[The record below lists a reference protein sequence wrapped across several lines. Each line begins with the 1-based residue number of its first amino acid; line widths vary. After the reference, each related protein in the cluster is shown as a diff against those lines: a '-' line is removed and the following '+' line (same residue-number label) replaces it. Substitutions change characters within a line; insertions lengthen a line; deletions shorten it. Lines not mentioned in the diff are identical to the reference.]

1 MTSICRPARL
11 MYTAGSRQLLPDI
24 QKKANKILLHEER
37 SNMTYDQFV
46 QAVERKVNEGTDDD
60 IAVCIHTAVK
70 NNGRERKG
78 IRLTKRGVN
87 ISPAIYL
94 EEYYEQF
101 QSGGTV
107 EDAAGDILRLYEE
120 ISFSRS
126 WEKDHISDYAKVKGR
141 IVYHLVN
148 KEKNENMLT
157 DTPYVPYLDM
167 AAVFYV
173 LFEVNA
179 YGTAAMMIQKEHLKL
194 WDVTEEEIYR
204 QACRNTERLLPYE
217 FRTMKEVIAELTG
230 SKEDPGRDVM
240 YVLSNTIRSFGAA
253 VVLYDGVLAYVGSC
267 LRENYYVLPSSV
279 HEVIIKPQRE
289 APGKKELTAMVAEI
303 NATQVEEEDVLSDN
317 AYYYDRKLKKLQE

>member
-1 MTSICRPARL
+1 
-11 MYTAGSRQLLPDI
+11 MYTAGFRQFLPDI
-24 QKKANKILLHEER
+24 QNKANKILLHEER

-46 QAVERKVNEGTDDD
+46 QAVERKVNEETDDD

-78 IRLTKRGVN
+78 IRLTKRGIN

-101 QSGGTV
+101 RSGGSV
-107 EDAAGDILRLYEE
+107 EDAAKDILRLYDEVR
-120 ISFSRS
+120 FSRS
-126 WEKDHISDYAKVKGR
+126 WEKDTISDYVKVKEK

-148 KEKNENMLT
+148 KEKNETMLS

-173 LFEVNA
+173 LLEANA
-179 YGTAAMMIQKEHLKL
+179 YGTAAMMVKNEHLML
-194 WDVTEEEIYR
+194 WNVTEEEIYR

-230 SKEDPGRDVM
+230 SKEDTGKDVM

-253 VVLYDGVLAYVGSC
+253 AVLYDGVLAYIGSC
-267 LRENYYVLPSSV
+267 LKENYYVLPSSV
-279 HEVIIKPQRE
+279 HEVIIIPESE
-289 APGKKELTAMVAEI
+289 APGREELSAMVAEI
-303 NATQVEEEDVLSDN
+303 NAAEVEEEDVLSDN

>member
-60 IAVCIHTAVK
+60 TAVCIHTAVK

-107 EDAAGDILRLYEE
+107 EDAAGDILRLYDE

-167 AAVFYV
+167 AAGFYV

-179 YGTAAMMIQKEHLKL
+179 YGTAAMMIKIEHLKL
-194 WDVTEEEIYR
+194 WDVTEEEIYH

-279 HEVIIKPQRE
+279 HEVIIIPESE
-289 APGKKELTAMVAEI
+289 APGKKELAAMVAEI

-317 AYYYDRKLKKLQE
+317 AYYYDRNLKKLQE

>member
-1 MTSICRPARL
+1 MTSICITARSID
-11 MYTAGSRQLLPDI
+11 MAVSWQLLPDI
-24 QKKANKILLHEER
+24 QKRANKILLHEER
-37 SNMTYDQFV
+37 SNMTYNQFV
-46 QAVERKVNEGTDDD
+46 QAVERKVNEGTGDD

-78 IRLTKRGVN
+78 IRLTKQGVN

-101 QSGGTV
+101 RSGGTV

-126 WEKDHISDYAKVKGR
+126 WDKNNISAYTKVKER

-179 YGTAAMMIQKEHLKL
+179 YGTAAMMVKNEHLKL

-230 SKEDPGRDVM
+230 SKEDSGKDVM
-240 YVLSNTIRSFGAA
+240 YVLSNSIRSFGAA
-253 VVLYDGVLAYVGSC
+253 AVLYDGVLAYVGSC

-279 HEVIIKPQRE
+279 HEVIIIPESE
-289 APGKKELTAMVAEI
+289 APGKKELAAMVAEI